1 MACRLDPPAALES
14 IPPLSLSGGMMG
26 TPRMCEDDGMII
38 IEMVLIRMHMQG
50 SFPVAVVEKARVL
63 QGRESTIR
71 RPFIIRHT

>member
-1 MACRLDPPAALES
+1 
-14 IPPLSLSGGMMG
+14 MG